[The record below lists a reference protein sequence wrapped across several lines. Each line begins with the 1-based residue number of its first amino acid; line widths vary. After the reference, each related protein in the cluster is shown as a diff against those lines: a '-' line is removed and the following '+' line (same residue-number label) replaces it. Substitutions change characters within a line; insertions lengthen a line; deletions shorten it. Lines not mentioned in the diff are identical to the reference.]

1 MSHSPELEALSRQD
15 DAAVAD
21 KSQKNKQ
28 NILKAA
34 FVVMSI
40 VVMYLVFTNSGSKTK
55 TSKNINEEF
64 HTSTFS
70 PPSFVRDGEV
80 TPEAPTD
87 NQLVIIPPPPAEE
100 KPIEDVAEFD
110 VPPPP
115 PLQVIEPVSTVIEPT
130 ISEEEEFPSRFRSP
144 MVAFDQST
152 GANAGGGFGGSS
164 DGAGAPTVSGTDS
177 HSQFLATASAVNNK
191 ASIASKINRV
201 DATVTEGTLIPGI
214 LETAI
219 VSDLPGQIRAVTAA
233 DVYSMDG
240 RRVLI
245 PSGTRLIGEYQS
257 SVMTG
262 QTRVFVVWTRLIR
275 DDGVNIRLNSFGSDG
290 LGRVGLTG
298 NVDKKFRERFGSAI
312 LLSIVG
318 AGASYA
324 AGYGDRATGSTNS
337 KSGEEL
343 ARDTIARTFSEMA
356 NEALRDGLQVKPTI
370 TVHQGANIHVFVRQ
384 DLDFSAFY
392 DDPVTEELKE
402 IQRERRR

>member
-1 MSHSPELEALSRQD
+1 MTNSPELEALTRED

-21 KSQKNKQ
+21 KNQKQKQ
-28 NILKAA
+28 MLLKVA
-34 FVVMSI
+34 FAVASI
-40 VVMYLVFTNSGSKTK
+40 GVLYFVFTNSGTKTK

-64 HTSTFS
+64 NTSSFS
-70 PPSFVRDGEV
+70 PPSFVRDGEIQ
-80 TPEAPTD
+80 PEAPAD
-87 NQLVIIPPPPAEE
+87 NQLVIIPPPPVEE
-100 KPIEDVAEFD
+100 KPTEDVAEFD

-115 PLQVIEPVSTVIEPT
+115 PIQVIEPINSAIEPT
-130 ISEEEEFPSRFRSP
+130 VIEEEEFPARFRSP
-144 MVAFDQST
+144 MVAFDQSS
-152 GANAGGGFGGSS
+152 GSAAAGGFGASN
-164 DGAGAPTVSGTDS
+164 DGTSAPTVAGSDS
-177 HSQFLATASAVNNK
+177 HSQFLASASAVSSK
-191 ASIASKINRV
+191 ASIATKINRL

-324 AGYGDRATGSTNS
+324 AGYGDSATGNISK

-370 TVHQGANIHVFVRQ
+370 TVHQGSNIHVFVRQ

>member
-1 MSHSPELEALSRQD
+1 MSQSPELEAINRQD

-21 KSQKNKQ
+21 KNDKKKQ
-28 NILKAA
+28 NILKGVFIALA
-34 FVVMSI
+34 VVSVYYI
-40 VVMYLVFTNSGSKTK
+40 FSTSGSKTK
-55 TSKNINEEF
+55 TAKNINEEF
-64 HTSTFS
+64 YTTGFK
-70 PPSFVRDGEV
+70 PPSFVREGEV
-80 TPEAPTD
+80 APEPPAD
-87 NQLVIIPPPPAEE
+87 NQLVIIPPPPVEE
-100 KPIEDVAEFD
+100 PTSDNVAEFD

-115 PLQVIEPVSTVIEPT
+115 PLQVIEPTSTIIEP
-130 ISEEEEFPSRFRSP
+130 IEEEEFPARFRSP
-144 MVAFDQST
+144 MVAFDQSR
-152 GANAGGGFGGSS
+152 GSAVDAGFGGSN
-164 DGAGAPTVSGTDS
+164 GGEGAPTVAGTDS
-177 HSQFLATASAVNNK
+177 HSQFLASASAVSTK

-201 DATVTEGTLIPGI
+201 DATVTEGTMIPGI

-324 AGYGDRATGSTNS
+324 AGYGDRASGSTNS

>member
-1 MSHSPELEALSRQD
+1 MSQSPELEAINRHD

-21 KSQKNKQ
+21 KNDKRKQ
-28 NILKAA
+28 NILKAGFLGA
-34 FVVMSI
+34 AVIAIIFIFS
-40 VVMYLVFTNSGSKTK
+40 NSGSKTK
-55 TSKNINEEF
+55 TAKNLNEEF
-64 HTSTFS
+64 HTTSFK
-70 PPSFVRDGEV
+70 PPSFVRDGEPA
-80 TPEAPTD
+80 PEPPAE

-100 KPIEDVAEFD
+100 PPAETVAEFD

-115 PLQVIEPVSTVIEPT
+115 PPQVIEPVSTIIEPVA
-130 ISEEEEFPSRFRSP
+130 EEEEFPARFRSP
-144 MVAFDQST
+144 MVAFDQTSGSLAT
-152 GANAGGGFGGSS
+152 GGFGGDS
-164 DGAGAPTVSGTDS
+164 DGAGSPTVAGTDT
-177 HSQFLATASAVNNK
+177 HSQFLATASVVNNK
-191 ASIASKINRV
+191 ATVASKIHRI